1 MITLVMLGTSCMVPT
16 KERNVSAV
24 YLEFKGEGILF
35 DCGEGTQRQMSI
47 AGISRRKV
55 KKIFISHWH
64 GDHVSG
70 LIGLIQTLSG
80 ETGHS
85 LEIYGPIGSSARVD
99 HMLQTVCF
107 DNSVEIKVFETEAP
121 AEAVICETDEY
132 SISAINLD
140 HTIPALGYAFVE
152 KDRRRVKLAAV
163 KAAGIPEGP
172 LLGKLQEGTSIT
184 YKGKMYNADDLT
196 YIVRGKRVSIVMDT
210 GFTKHAITIA
220 KQADLLICEA
230 TYMEKHVDRG
240 DAYKH
245 LTALQA
251 GQIASAAQA
260 KKLVMTHF
268 SQRYTDIQA
277 LEEEARSVFP
287 EAYAGYDFMKLKL

>member
-1 MITLVMLGTSCMVPT
+1 MLGTSCMVPT
-16 KERNVSAV
+16 KERNVSAI

-55 KKIFISHWH
+55 QKVFISHWH

-80 ETGHS
+80 EES
-85 LEIYGPIGSSARVD
+85 SRLEVYGPKGSSTRIT
-99 HMLQTVCF
+99 HLLQTVCF
-107 DNSVEIKVFETEAP
+107 DNKVDVAVFETTATTEK
-121 AEAVICETDEY
+121 VICETDEY
-132 SISAINLD
+132 CVSAINLD
-140 HTIPALGYAFVE
+140 HTIPALGYAFTE
-152 KDRRRVKLAAV
+152 KDRRRITVSAT

-172 LLGKLQEGTSIT
+172 LLGKIQQGKSIQFEGKKYSP
-184 YKGKMYNADDLT
+184 DDLSH
-196 YIVRGKRVSIVMDT
+196 VVQGKRISVVMDT
-210 GFTKHAITIA
+210 GFTQNAITIA
-220 KQADLLICEA
+220 KNADVLICEA

-251 GQIASAAQA
+251 AQIASAAHA
-260 KKLVMTHF
+260 KKLIMTHF
-268 SQRYTDIQA
+268 SQRYTDISV
-277 LEEEARSVFP
+277 LEDEARSVFP
-287 EAYAGYDFMKLKL
+287 ESYAGFDFMKIKV